1 MKSVKI
7 VFLMMA
13 TILMVSSM
21 SNAADNPKKFSEGT
35 QIQDMLRPLPSLY
48 ETKKEAK
55 VNITF
60 IVNDQ
65 HELVV
70 LSTNNQLFDYSIKSL
85 MNYKKIVLSDLTPN
99 TVYTLPVTF
108 R

>member
-21 SNAADNPKKFSEGT
+21 SNAADIPKKFSEGT
-35 QIQDMLRPLPSLY
+35 QIQQILKSVPSPD
-48 ETKKEAK
+48 ETTKEAK

-85 MNYKKIVLSDLTPN
+85 LNYKKIVLSDLTPN

>member
-7 VFLMMA
+7 VLFMTTTL
-13 TILMVSSM
+13 LLSNL
-21 SNAADNPKKFSEGT
+21 SNATDIPKKFSEGS
-35 QIQDMLRPLPSLY
+35 QIQQILKSIPSPD
-48 ETKKEAK
+48 ETTKEAK

-60 IVNDQ
+60 IVNNQ
-65 HELVV
+65 NELVV
-70 LSTNNQLFDYSIKSL
+70 LTTNNHLFDDSIKSL
-85 MNYKKIVLSDLTPN
+85 LNYKKIVLSDLKQN

>member
-13 TILMVSSM
+13 TMLLSNL
-21 SNAADNPKKFSEGT
+21 SNAADIPKKFSEGT

-70 LSTNNQLFDYSIKSL
+70 LSTNNHLFDDSIKSL
-85 MNYKKIVLSDLTPN
+85 LNYKKIVLSDLKQN

>member
-7 VFLMMA
+7 VLFMTTTL
-13 TILMVSSM
+13 LLSNL
-21 SNAADNPKKFSEGT
+21 SNATDIPKKFSEGT
-35 QIQDMLRPLPSLY
+35 QIQQILKSVPSPD
-48 ETKKEAK
+48 ETTKEAK

-60 IVNDQ
+60 IVNNQ
-65 HELVV
+65 NELVV
-70 LSTNNQLFDYSIKSL
+70 LTTNNHLFDDSIKSL
-85 MNYKKIVLSDLTPN
+85 LNYKKIVLSDLKQN